1 MVSDAAGRRAA
12 ASFDVPQPA
21 DSPQAAATTAAA
33 RRARIT
39 TSSLGPR
46 QHAAG
51 AGVAPFLL
59 QVVAVAVDQL
69 VVLAG
74 TGGAQAGP
82 EVPGALVAVLVA
94 SVVVPGVAQR
104 VGDRLVVLVA
114 GHVDRVVGGVV
125 VGVLPRAA
133 GGGDVGRVR
142 LVGVQREA
150 AAAAKRA
157 VVGAVVAVG
166 AARAVATAHV
176 ARGEQEVD
184 GPGAS
189 RPALRGHHPVDL
201 GAQLRVA
208 QADRGVRVPAAVRRV
223 RVGVEHRAAERR
235 VGA

>member
-21 DSPQAAATTAAA
+21 DIPQAAATTAAA

-51 AGVAPFLL
+51 AGVAPLLL

-94 SVVVPGVAQR
+94 AVVVPGVAQR

-133 GGGDVGRVR
+133 CGGDVGRVR

-150 AAAAKRA
+150 VAAAKRA

-166 AARAVATAHV
+166 AARAVAAAHV
-176 ARGEQEVD
+176 ARREQEVD
-184 GPGAS
+184 RA
-189 RPALRGHHPVDL
+189 RPARPPLGAHHAIDL
-201 GAQLRVA
+201 GAELRIA
-208 QADRGVRVPAAVRRV
+208 QAHRGVRIAAP
-223 RVGVEHRAAERR
+223 VGRI
-235 VGA
+235 G